1 MKRKLFYIVITVLLC
16 TLAYFS
22 GIRHAKSTSISGSYI
37 PLDECIPLEDVAC
50 YYINE
55 SDFLCVELKDIWYQ
69 MDDLNNNAYIDV
81 LGGMEDVTELYND
94 RYIDMDTITGYSG
107 TDDGLMIYTE
117 DGNGYYLEAG
127 MMD

>member
-1 MKRKLFYIVITVLLC
+1 M
-16 TLAYFS
+16 AYFS
-22 GIRHAKSTSISGSYI
+22 GIRHAESTSISGSYI

-50 YYINE
+50 YYIND
-55 SDFLCVELKDIWYQ
+55 SGFLCVELKDIRYQ

-94 RYIDMDTITGYSG
+94 RYVDMDTITGYSG

-117 DGNGYYLEAG
+117 DGNGYYLEVG